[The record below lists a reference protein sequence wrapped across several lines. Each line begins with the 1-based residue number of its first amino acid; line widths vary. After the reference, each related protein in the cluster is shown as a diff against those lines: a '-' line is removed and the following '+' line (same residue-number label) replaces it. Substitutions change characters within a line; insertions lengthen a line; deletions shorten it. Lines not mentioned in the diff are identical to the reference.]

1 MTSSRTRPRS
11 RPRPAALAAGHGARP
26 RAPYA
31 LLVIDFVNPLDFPGA
46 QDLATPALA
55 AARATARLAARVR
68 EGGGQVIFANDN
80 YGLWH
85 SEFQEHHRRCR
96 ALPGVPGALARLLA
110 PRADDIAILKP
121 RHSAFFA
128 TPLDLILQDMRCR
141 RLIVTGLATDN
152 CILFTAMDA
161 YVRGYRLWVPADCT
175 AAEGESAKQGA
186 LEHMRRV
193 LKAETRP
200 ALAPASSHARPA
212 R

>member
-1 MTSSRTRPRS
+1 MNRS
-11 RPRPAALAAGHGARP
+11 RGTPRTPTRRATPAAGHGARP

-46 QDLATPALA
+46 QDLAAPALA
-55 AARATARLAARVR
+55 AARATARLRARVR

-96 ALPGVPGALARLLA
+96 ALPGAPGALARLLA

-141 RLIVTGLATDN
+141 RLIITGLAADN

-175 AAEGESAKQGA
+175 AAESDPAKQGA

-200 ALAPASSHARPA
+200 ALGPAPTHAAPAR
-212 R
+212 